1 MRQIFFGLAGLYLGN
16 FCYFCSK
23 FLTSILAMNEKKI
36 NVAIDGTSSSG
47 KSTMAKALAKAVG
60 YTYIDTGAM
69 YRSVA
74 LFCLRHGLIANGKP
88 NVEKLIP
95 LLPEVNIRFSS
106 ENGKQITLLN
116 GENVENEI
124 RGLEVSNNVSLVA
137 AIAEVRQAM
146 VRLQQEMGKEK
157 GVVMDGRDIGT
168 VVLPDAEIKLFVTTS
183 PEIRAQRRFAE
194 MRAKGNTQ
202 VTLEEVIANVKM
214 RDHLDTTR
222 KESPLRKADD
232 AVEVDS
238 GKFASAEEQIA
249 WAVNYF
255 KQYMQ
260 QH

>member
-1 MRQIFFGLAGLYLGN
+1 MD
-16 FCYFCSK
+16 
-23 FLTSILAMNEKKI
+23 KKMI

-47 KSTMAKALAKAVG
+47 KSTMAKALAKSVG

-74 LFCLRHGLIANGKP
+74 LFCLRHGLITDGKVD
-88 NVEKLIP
+88 VERLFP
-95 LLPEVNIRFSS
+95 MLPDINISFKI
-106 ENGKQITLLN
+106 EDGKQITYLN

-137 AIAEVRQAM
+137 AIAEVRHAM
-146 VRLQQEMGKEK
+146 VRLQQEMGKNK

-168 VVLPDAEIKLFVTTS
+168 VVLPDAEIKLYVTTS
-183 PEIRAQRRFAE
+183 PEIRAKRRFDE
-194 MRAKGNTQ
+194 MRAKGDTS
-202 VTLEEVIANVKM
+202 VTLDDIIANVKM

-238 GKFASAEEQIA
+238 GKFATAEEQIA
-249 WAVNYF
+249 WAVDYF
-255 KQYMQ
+255 HQFMQ
-260 QH
+260 GK

>member
-1 MRQIFFGLAGLYLGN
+1 MD
-16 FCYFCSK
+16 
-23 FLTSILAMNEKKI
+23 KKMI

-47 KSTMAKALAKAVG
+47 KSTMAKALAKSVG

-74 LFCLRHGLIANGKP
+74 LFCLRHGLITDGKVD
-88 NVEKLIP
+88 VER
-95 LLPEVNIRFSS
+95 LLPMLPDINISFKI
-106 ENGKQITLLN
+106 EDGKQITYLN

-137 AIAEVRQAM
+137 AIAEVRHAM
-146 VRLQQEMGKEK
+146 VRLQQEMGKDK

-168 VVLPDAEIKLFVTTS
+168 VVLPDAEIKLYVTTS
-183 PEIRAQRRFAE
+183 PEIRAKRRFDE
-194 MRAKGNTQ
+194 MRAKGDTS
-202 VTLEEVIANVKM
+202 VTLDDIIANVKM

-249 WAVNYF
+249 WAVDYF
-255 KQYMQ
+255 HQFMQ
-260 QH
+260 GK

>member
-1 MRQIFFGLAGLYLGN
+1 M
-16 FCYFCSK
+16 
-23 FLTSILAMNEKKI
+23 I

-47 KSTMAKALAKAVG
+47 KSTMAKALAKSVG

-74 LFCLRHGLIANGKP
+74 LFCLRNGLISDGKVD
-88 NVEKLIP
+88 VER
-95 LLPEVNIRFSS
+95 LLPMLPDINICFKI
-106 ENGKQITLLN
+106 EDGKQITYLN

-137 AIAEVRQAM
+137 AIAEVRHAM
-146 VRLQQEMGKEK
+146 VRLQQEMGKNK

-168 VVLPDAEIKLFVTTS
+168 VVLPDAEIKLYVTTS
-183 PEIRAQRRFAE
+183 PEIRAKRRYDE
-194 MRAKGNTQ
+194 MRAKGDTS
-202 VTLEEVIANVKM
+202 VTLDDIIANVKM

-249 WAVNYF
+249 WAVDYF
-255 KQYMQ
+255 HQFMQ
-260 QH
+260 GK

>member
-1 MRQIFFGLAGLYLGN
+1 M
-16 FCYFCSK
+16 
-23 FLTSILAMNEKKI
+23 I

-47 KSTMAKALAKAVG
+47 KSTMAKALAKSVG

-74 LFCLRHGLIANGKP
+74 LFCLRHGLITDGKVD
-88 NVEKLIP
+88 VER
-95 LLPEVNIRFSS
+95 LLPMLPDINISFKI
-106 ENGKQITLLN
+106 EDAKQITYLN

-137 AIAEVRQAM
+137 AIAEVRHAM
-146 VRLQQEMGKEK
+146 VRLQQEMGKNK

-168 VVLPDAEIKLFVTTS
+168 VVLPDAEIKLYVTTS
-183 PEIRAQRRFAE
+183 PEIRAKRRFDE
-194 MRAKGNTQ
+194 MRAKGDTS
-202 VTLEEVIANVKM
+202 VTLDDIIANVKM

-249 WAVNYF
+249 WAVDYF
-255 KQYMQ
+255 HQFMQ
-260 QH
+260 GK

>member
-1 MRQIFFGLAGLYLGN
+1 M
-16 FCYFCSK
+16 
-23 FLTSILAMNEKKI
+23 I

-47 KSTMAKALAKAVG
+47 KSTMAKALAKSVG

-74 LFCLRHGLIANGKP
+74 LFCLRHGLITDGKVD
-88 NVEKLIP
+88 VERLFP
-95 LLPEVNIRFSS
+95 MLPDINISFKI
-106 ENGKQITLLN
+106 EDGKQITYLN

-137 AIAEVRQAM
+137 AIAEVRHAM
-146 VRLQQEMGKEK
+146 VRLQQEMGKNK

-168 VVLPDAEIKLFVTTS
+168 VVLPDAEIKLYVTTS
-183 PEIRAQRRFAE
+183 PEIRAKRRFDE
-194 MRAKGNTQ
+194 MRAKGDTS
-202 VTLEEVIANVKM
+202 VTLDDIIANVKM

-238 GKFASAEEQIA
+238 GKFATAEEQIA
-249 WAVNYF
+249 WAVDYF
-255 KQYMQ
+255 HQFMQ
-260 QH
+260 GK

>member
-1 MRQIFFGLAGLYLGN
+1 MD
-16 FCYFCSK
+16 K
-23 FLTSILAMNEKKI
+23 KKI

-47 KSTMAKALAKAVG
+47 KSTMAKALAKSVG

-74 LFCLRHGLIANGKP
+74 LFCLRHGLITDGKVD
-88 NVEKLIP
+88 VER
-95 LLPEVNIRFSS
+95 LLHMLPDINISFKI
-106 ENGKQITLLN
+106 EDGKQITYLN

-137 AIAEVRQAM
+137 AIADVRHAM
-146 VRLQQEMGKEK
+146 VRLQQEMGKNK

-168 VVLPDAEIKLFVTTS
+168 VVLPDAEIKLYVTTS
-183 PEIRAQRRFAE
+183 PEIRAKRRFNE
-194 MRAKGNTQ
+194 MRAKGDTS
-202 VTLEEVIANVKM
+202 VTLDDIIANVKM

-238 GKFASAEEQIA
+238 GKFATAEEQIA
-249 WAVNYF
+249 WAVDYF
-255 KQYMQ
+255 HQFMQ
-260 QH
+260 GKNI

>member
-1 MRQIFFGLAGLYLGN
+1 M
-16 FCYFCSK
+16 
-23 FLTSILAMNEKKI
+23 I

-47 KSTMAKALAKAVG
+47 KSTMAKALAKSVG

-74 LFCLRHGLIANGKP
+74 LFCLRNGLITDGKVD
-88 NVEKLIP
+88 VER
-95 LLPEVNIRFSS
+95 LLPMLPDINISFKI
-106 ENGKQITLLN
+106 EDGKQITYLN

-137 AIAEVRQAM
+137 AIAEVRHAM
-146 VRLQQEMGKEK
+146 VRLQQEMGKNK

-168 VVLPDAEIKLFVTTS
+168 VVLPNAEIKLYVTTS
-183 PEIRAQRRFAE
+183 PEIRAKRRFDE
-194 MRAKGNTQ
+194 MRAKGDTS
-202 VTLEEVIANVKM
+202 VTLDDIIANVKM

-238 GKFASAEEQIA
+238 GKFATAEEQIA
-249 WAVNYF
+249 WAVDYF
-255 KQYMQ
+255 HQFMQ
-260 QH
+260 GK

>member
-1 MRQIFFGLAGLYLGN
+1 M
-16 FCYFCSK
+16 
-23 FLTSILAMNEKKI
+23 I

-47 KSTMAKALAKAVG
+47 KSTMAKALAKSVG

-74 LFCLRHGLIANGKP
+74 LFCLRHGLISDGKVD
-88 NVEKLIP
+88 VER
-95 LLPEVNIRFSS
+95 LLPMLPDINISFKI
-106 ENGKQITLLN
+106 EDGKQITFLN

-137 AIAEVRQAM
+137 AIAEVRHAM
-146 VRLQQEMGKEK
+146 VRLQQEMGKNK

-168 VVLPDAEIKLFVTTS
+168 VVLPDAEIKLYVTTS
-183 PEIRAQRRFAE
+183 PEIRAKRRFDE
-194 MRAKGNTQ
+194 MRAKGDTS
-202 VTLEEVIANVKM
+202 VTLDDIIANVKM

-238 GKFASAEEQIA
+238 GKFATAEEQIA
-249 WAVNYF
+249 WAVDYF
-255 KQYMQ
+255 HQFMQ
-260 QH
+260 GK

>member
-1 MRQIFFGLAGLYLGN
+1 MD
-16 FCYFCSK
+16 K
-23 FLTSILAMNEKKI
+23 KKI

-47 KSTMAKALAKAVG
+47 KSTMAKALAKSVG

-74 LFCLRHGLIANGKP
+74 LFCLRHGLITDGKVD
-88 NVEKLIP
+88 VERLFP
-95 LLPEVNIRFSS
+95 MLPDINISFKI
-106 ENGKQITLLN
+106 EDGKQITYLN

-137 AIAEVRQAM
+137 AIAEVRHAM
-146 VRLQQEMGKEK
+146 VRLQQEMGKNK

-168 VVLPDAEIKLFVTTS
+168 VVLPDAEIKLYVTTS
-183 PEIRAQRRFAE
+183 PEIRAKRRFDE
-194 MRAKGNTQ
+194 MRAKGDTS
-202 VTLEEVIANVKM
+202 VTLDDIIANVKM

-238 GKFASAEEQIA
+238 GKFATAEEQIA
-249 WAVNYF
+249 WAVDYF
-255 KQYMQ
+255 HQFMQ
-260 QH
+260 EK

>member
-1 MRQIFFGLAGLYLGN
+1 M
-16 FCYFCSK
+16 
-23 FLTSILAMNEKKI
+23 I

-47 KSTMAKALAKAVG
+47 KSTMAKALAKSVG

-74 LFCLRHGLIANGKP
+74 LFCLRHGLITDGKVD
-88 NVEKLIP
+88 VER
-95 LLPEVNIRFSS
+95 LLLMLPDINISFKI
-106 ENGKQITLLN
+106 EDGKQITYLN

-137 AIAEVRQAM
+137 AIAEVRHAM
-146 VRLQQEMGKEK
+146 VRLQQEMGKNK

-168 VVLPDAEIKLFVTTS
+168 VVLPDAEIKLYVTTS
-183 PEIRAQRRFAE
+183 PEIRAKRRFDE
-194 MRAKGNTQ
+194 MRAKGDTS
-202 VTLEEVIANVKM
+202 VTLDDIIANVKM

-238 GKFASAEEQIA
+238 GKFATAEEQIA
-249 WAVNYF
+249 WAVDYF
-255 KQYMQ
+255 HQFMQ
-260 QH
+260 GK

>member
-1 MRQIFFGLAGLYLGN
+1 M
-16 FCYFCSK
+16 
-23 FLTSILAMNEKKI
+23 I

-47 KSTMAKALAKAVG
+47 KSTMAKALAKSVG

-74 LFCLRHGLIANGKP
+74 LFCLRHGLITDGKVD
-88 NVEKLIP
+88 VER
-95 LLPEVNIRFSS
+95 LLPMLPDINISFKI
-106 ENGKQITLLN
+106 EDGKQITYLN

-137 AIAEVRQAM
+137 AIAEVRHAM
-146 VRLQQEMGKEK
+146 VRLQQEMGKNK

-168 VVLPDAEIKLFVTTS
+168 VVLPDAEIKLYVTTS
-183 PEIRAQRRFAE
+183 PEIRAKRRFDE
-194 MRAKGNTQ
+194 MRAKGDTS
-202 VTLEEVIANVKM
+202 VTLNDIIANVKM

-249 WAVNYF
+249 WAVDYF
-255 KQYMQ
+255 HQFMQ
-260 QH
+260 GK

>member
-1 MRQIFFGLAGLYLGN
+1 MD
-16 FCYFCSK
+16 
-23 FLTSILAMNEKKI
+23 KKMI

-47 KSTMAKALAKAVG
+47 KSTMAKALAKSVG

-74 LFCLRHGLIANGKP
+74 LFCLRHGLITDGKVD
-88 NVEKLIP
+88 VER
-95 LLPEVNIRFSS
+95 LLPMLPDINISFKI
-106 ENGKQITLLN
+106 EDGKQITYLN

-137 AIAEVRQAM
+137 AIAEVRHAM
-146 VRLQQEMGKEK
+146 VRLQQEMGKNK

-168 VVLPDAEIKLFVTTS
+168 VVLPDAEIKLYVTTS
-183 PEIRAQRRFAE
+183 PEIRAKRRFDE
-194 MRAKGNTQ
+194 MRAKGDTS
-202 VTLEEVIANVKM
+202 VTLDDIIANVKM

-249 WAVNYF
+249 WAVDYF
-255 KQYMQ
+255 HQFMQ
-260 QH
+260 GV

>member
-1 MRQIFFGLAGLYLGN
+1 ME
-16 FCYFCSK
+16 K
-23 FLTSILAMNEKKI
+23 KKI

-47 KSTMAKALAKAVG
+47 KSTMAKALAKSVG

-74 LFCLRHGLIANGKP
+74 LFCLRHGLITDGKVD
-88 NVEKLIP
+88 VER
-95 LLPEVNIRFSS
+95 LLPMLPDINISFKI
-106 ENGKQITLLN
+106 EDGKQITYLN

-137 AIAEVRQAM
+137 TIAEVRHAM
-146 VRLQQEMGKEK
+146 VRLQQDMGKNK

-168 VVLPDAEIKLFVTTS
+168 VVLPDAEIKLYVTTS
-183 PEIRAQRRFAE
+183 PEIRAKRRFDE
-194 MRAKGNTQ
+194 MRAKGDTS
-202 VTLEEVIANVKM
+202 VTIDDIIANVKM

-238 GKFASAEEQIA
+238 GKFATAEEQIA
-249 WAVNYF
+249 WAVDYF
-255 KQYMQ
+255 HQFMQ
-260 QH
+260 GK

>member
-1 MRQIFFGLAGLYLGN
+1 MD
-16 FCYFCSK
+16 K
-23 FLTSILAMNEKKI
+23 KKI

-47 KSTMAKALAKAVG
+47 KSTMAKALAKSVG

-74 LFCLRHGLIANGKP
+74 LFCLRHGLITDGKVD
-88 NVEKLIP
+88 VER
-95 LLPEVNIRFSS
+95 LLPMLPDINVSFKIEG
-106 ENGKQITLLN
+106 GKQITYLN

-137 AIAEVRQAM
+137 AIAEVRHAM
-146 VRLQQEMGKEK
+146 VRLQQEMGKNK

-168 VVLPDAEIKLFVTTS
+168 VVLPDAEIKLYVTTS
-183 PEIRAQRRFAE
+183 PEIRAKRRFDE
-194 MRAKGNTQ
+194 MRAKGDTS
-202 VTLEEVIANVKM
+202 VTLDDIIANVKM

-232 AVEVDS
+232 AVDVDS

-249 WAVNYF
+249 WAVDYF
-255 KQYMQ
+255 HQFMQ
-260 QH
+260 GK

>member
-1 MRQIFFGLAGLYLGN
+1 M
-16 FCYFCSK
+16 
-23 FLTSILAMNEKKI
+23 I

-47 KSTMAKALAKAVG
+47 KSTMAKALAKSVG

-74 LFCLRHGLIANGKP
+74 LFCLRHGLITDGKVD
-88 NVEKLIP
+88 VER
-95 LLPEVNIRFSS
+95 LLPMLPDINISFKI
-106 ENGKQITLLN
+106 EDGKQITYLN

-137 AIAEVRQAM
+137 AIAEVRHAM
-146 VRLQQEMGKEK
+146 VRLQQDMGKNK

-168 VVLPDAEIKLFVTTS
+168 VVLPDAEIKLYVTTS
-183 PEIRAQRRFAE
+183 PEIRAKRRFDE
-194 MRAKGNTQ
+194 MRAKGDTS
-202 VTLEEVIANVKM
+202 VTLNDIIANVKM

-238 GKFASAEEQIA
+238 GKFATAEEQIA
-249 WAVNYF
+249 WAVDYF
-255 KQYMQ
+255 HQFMQ
-260 QH
+260 GK

>member
-1 MRQIFFGLAGLYLGN
+1 MD
-16 FCYFCSK
+16 K
-23 FLTSILAMNEKKI
+23 KKI

-47 KSTMAKALAKAVG
+47 KSTMAKALAKSVG

-74 LFCLRHGLIANGKP
+74 LFCLRHGLSTDGKVD
-88 NVEKLIP
+88 VER
-95 LLPEVNIRFSS
+95 LLLMLPDINISFKI
-106 ENGKQITLLN
+106 EDGKQITYLN

-137 AIAEVRQAM
+137 AIAEVRHAM
-146 VRLQQEMGKEK
+146 VRLQQEMGKNK

-168 VVLPDAEIKLFVTTS
+168 VVLPDAEIKLYVTTS
-183 PEIRAQRRFAE
+183 PEIRAKRRFDE
-194 MRAKGNTQ
+194 MRAKGDTS
-202 VTLEEVIANVKM
+202 VTLDDIIANVKM

-238 GKFASAEEQIA
+238 GKFATAEEQIA
-249 WAVNYF
+249 WAVDYF
-255 KQYMQ
+255 HQFMQ
-260 QH
+260 GK

>member
-1 MRQIFFGLAGLYLGN
+1 M
-16 FCYFCSK
+16 
-23 FLTSILAMNEKKI
+23 I

-47 KSTMAKALAKAVG
+47 KSTMAKALAKSVG

-74 LFCLRHGLIANGKP
+74 LFCLRHGLITDGKVD
-88 NVEKLIP
+88 VER
-95 LLPEVNIRFSS
+95 LLHMLPDINISFKI
-106 ENGKQITLLN
+106 EDGKQITYLN

-137 AIAEVRQAM
+137 AIAEVRHAM
-146 VRLQQEMGKEK
+146 VRLQQEMGKNK

-168 VVLPDAEIKLFVTTS
+168 VVLPDAEIKLYVTTS
-183 PEIRAQRRFAE
+183 PEIRAKRRFDE
-194 MRAKGNTQ
+194 MRAKGDTS
-202 VTLEEVIANVKM
+202 VTLDDIIANVKM

-249 WAVNYF
+249 WAVDYF
-255 KQYMQ
+255 HQFMQ
-260 QH
+260 GKNISEVKELRS

>member
-1 MRQIFFGLAGLYLGN
+1 M
-16 FCYFCSK
+16 
-23 FLTSILAMNEKKI
+23 I

-47 KSTMAKALAKAVG
+47 KSTMAKALAKSVG

-74 LFCLRHGLIANGKP
+74 LFCLRHGLITDGKVD
-88 NVEKLIP
+88 VER
-95 LLPEVNIRFSS
+95 LLPMLPDINISFKI
-106 ENGKQITLLN
+106 EDGKQITYLN

-137 AIAEVRQAM
+137 AIAEVRHAM
-146 VRLQQEMGKEK
+146 VRLQQEMGKDK

-168 VVLPDAEIKLFVTTS
+168 VVLPDAEIKLYVTTS
-183 PEIRAQRRFAE
+183 PEIRAKRRYDE
-194 MRAKGNTQ
+194 MRAKGDTS
-202 VTLEEVIANVKM
+202 VTLDDIIANVKM

-238 GKFASAEEQIA
+238 GKFATAEEQIA
-249 WAVNYF
+249 WAVDYF
-255 KQYMQ
+255 HQFMQ
-260 QH
+260 GK

>member
-1 MRQIFFGLAGLYLGN
+1 MD
-16 FCYFCSK
+16 K
-23 FLTSILAMNEKKI
+23 KKI

-47 KSTMAKALAKAVG
+47 KSTMAKALAKSVG

-74 LFCLRHGLIANGKP
+74 LFCLRHGLITDGKVD
-88 NVEKLIP
+88 VER
-95 LLPEVNIRFSS
+95 LLPMLPDINISFKI
-106 ENGKQITLLN
+106 EDGKQITYLN

-137 AIAEVRQAM
+137 AIAEVRHAM
-146 VRLQQEMGKEK
+146 VRLQQEMGKNK

-168 VVLPDAEIKLFVTTS
+168 VVLPDAEIKLYVTTS
-183 PEIRAQRRFAE
+183 PEIRAKRRFDE
-194 MRAKGNTQ
+194 MRAKGDTS
-202 VTLEEVIANVKM
+202 VTLDDIIANVKM

-249 WAVNYF
+249 WAVAYF
-255 KQYMQ
+255 HQFMQ
-260 QH
+260 GKNI

>member
-1 MRQIFFGLAGLYLGN
+1 MD
-16 FCYFCSK
+16 K
-23 FLTSILAMNEKKI
+23 KKI

-47 KSTMAKALAKAVG
+47 KSTMAKALAKSVG

-74 LFCLRHGLIANGKP
+74 LFCLRHGLITDGK
-88 NVEKLIP
+88 VDVGR
-95 LLPEVNIRFSS
+95 LLPMLPDINISFKI
-106 ENGKQITLLN
+106 EDGKQITYLN

-137 AIAEVRQAM
+137 AIAEVRHAM
-146 VRLQQEMGKEK
+146 VRLQQDMGKNK

-168 VVLPDAEIKLFVTTS
+168 VVLPDAEIKLYVTTS
-183 PEIRAQRRFAE
+183 PEIRAKRRFDE
-194 MRAKGNTQ
+194 MRAKGDTS
-202 VTLEEVIANVKM
+202 VTLDDIIANVKM

-238 GKFASAEEQIA
+238 GKFVTAEEQIA
-249 WAVNYF
+249 WAVDYF
-255 KQYMQ
+255 HQFMQ
-260 QH
+260 GK

>member
-1 MRQIFFGLAGLYLGN
+1 MD
-16 FCYFCSK
+16 
-23 FLTSILAMNEKKI
+23 KKMI

-47 KSTMAKALAKAVG
+47 KSTMAKALAKSVG

-74 LFCLRHGLIANGKP
+74 LFCLRHGLITDGKVD
-88 NVEKLIP
+88 VER
-95 LLPEVNIRFSS
+95 LLPMLPDINVSFKIED
-106 ENGKQITLLN
+106 GKQITYLN

-137 AIAEVRQAM
+137 AIAEVRHAM
-146 VRLQQEMGKEK
+146 VRLQQEMGKNK

-168 VVLPDAEIKLFVTTS
+168 VVLPDAEIKLYVTTS
-183 PEIRAQRRFAE
+183 PEIRAKRRFDE
-194 MRAKGNTQ
+194 MRAKGDTS
-202 VTLEEVIANVKM
+202 VTLDDIIANVKM

-238 GKFASAEEQIA
+238 GKFATAEEQIA
-249 WAVNYF
+249 WAVDYF
-255 KQYMQ
+255 HRFMQ
-260 QH
+260 GK

>member
-1 MRQIFFGLAGLYLGN
+1 MD
-16 FCYFCSK
+16 K
-23 FLTSILAMNEKKI
+23 KKI

-47 KSTMAKALAKAVG
+47 KSTMAKALAKSVG

-74 LFCLRHGLIANGKP
+74 LFCLRHGLITDGKVD
-88 NVEKLIP
+88 VER
-95 LLPEVNIRFSS
+95 LLPMLPDINITFKI
-106 ENGKQITLLN
+106 EDGKQITYLN

-137 AIAEVRQAM
+137 AIAEVRHAM
-146 VRLQQEMGKEK
+146 VRLQQEMGKNK

-168 VVLPDAEIKLFVTTS
+168 VVLPDAEIKLYVTTS
-183 PEIRAQRRFAE
+183 PEIRAKRRFDE
-194 MRAKGNTQ
+194 MRAKGDTS
-202 VTLEEVIANVKM
+202 VTLDDIIANVKM

-238 GKFASAEEQIA
+238 GKFATAEEQIA
-249 WAVNYF
+249 WAVDYF
-255 KQYMQ
+255 HQFMQ
-260 QH
+260 GK

>member
-1 MRQIFFGLAGLYLGN
+1 MD
-16 FCYFCSK
+16 
-23 FLTSILAMNEKKI
+23 KKMI

-47 KSTMAKALAKAVG
+47 KSTMAKALAKSVG

-74 LFCLRHGLIANGKP
+74 LFCLRHGLITDGKVD
-88 NVEKLIP
+88 VER
-95 LLPEVNIRFSS
+95 LLPMLPDINISFKI
-106 ENGKQITLLN
+106 EDGKQITYLN

-137 AIAEVRQAM
+137 AIAEVRHAM
-146 VRLQQEMGKEK
+146 VRLQQEMGKNK

-168 VVLPDAEIKLFVTTS
+168 VVLPDAEIKLYVTTS
-183 PEIRAQRRFAE
+183 PEIRAKRRFDE
-194 MRAKGNTQ
+194 MRAKGDIS
-202 VTLEEVIANVKM
+202 VTLDDIIANVKM

-238 GKFASAEEQIA
+238 GKFATAEEQIA
-249 WAVNYF
+249 WAVDYF
-255 KQYMQ
+255 HQFMQ
-260 QH
+260 GK

>member
-1 MRQIFFGLAGLYLGN
+1 MD
-16 FCYFCSK
+16 K
-23 FLTSILAMNEKKI
+23 KKI

-47 KSTMAKALAKAVG
+47 KSTMAKALAKSVG

-74 LFCLRHGLIANGKP
+74 LFCLRHGLITDGKVD
-88 NVEKLIP
+88 VER
-95 LLPEVNIRFSS
+95 LLPMLPDINISFKI
-106 ENGKQITLLN
+106 EDGKQITYLN

-137 AIAEVRQAM
+137 AIAEVRHAM
-146 VRLQQEMGKEK
+146 VRLQQEMGKNK

-168 VVLPDAEIKLFVTTS
+168 VVLPDAEIKLYVTTS
-183 PEIRAQRRFAE
+183 PEIRAKRRYDE
-194 MRAKGNTQ
+194 MRAKGDTS
-202 VTLEEVIANVKM
+202 VTLDDIIANVKM

-249 WAVNYF
+249 WAVDYF
-255 KQYMQ
+255 HQFMHGK
-260 QH
+260 